1 LKRGL
6 RREGVLE
13 RFLSLFTEVRKGE
26 GWTAI
31 LLMLNLF
38 FLLTCYLILKTVR
51 EPLILAGGGAEIKS
65 YAAAGQA
72 LLLVLVVPAYGFLA
86 SRVNRI
92 KLITWVVLFFIFNL
106 IAFYVMAQFQV
117 PLGVAFFLWV
127 GIFNLFIVAQFWS
140 FANDIYTP
148 EQGGRLFA
156 IIAFG
161 GSLGAIL
168 GPKIAGWLFK
178 PLGAYA
184 LMLVAA
190 ALLGLYILIANIV
203 NRLEQRSIKAPAKKE
218 EAEAPLGKE
227 GGFELVIGQ
236 RYLLLIALLM
246 IALNLVNTTGEF
258 ILGKTVTLK
267 AQQIASS
274 QDLDVGRTAAAA
286 ELANKEKAK
295 IVEGFI
301 GEFYANFFF
310 WVSLISAAVQLFLVS
325 RILNYVGVSAAL
337 FFLPG
342 VALGGYSLIVLMPVL
357 SYITSAKIIEN
368 SIDYSLQNTCRQ
380 ALFLPTSR
388 EAKYKAKAAI
398 DTFFVRIGDVLSALF
413 VFTGVILALDIE
425 TFAAVNVGFALA
437 SLCLVV
443 GIARCYKKL
452 SVESKTGACS
462 TITYVAR

>member
-1 LKRGL
+1 M
-6 RREGVLE
+6 
-13 RFLSLFTEVRKGE
+13 RKGE

-168 GPKIAGWLFK
+168 GPKIAGWLFQ

-342 VALGGYSLIVLMPVL
+342 VALGGYSLIAFMPVL
-357 SYITSAKIIEN
+357 SYITSAKIVEN

-452 SVESKTGACS
+452 SVESKAGACS

>member
-26 GWTAI
+26 GYTAI
-31 LLMLNLF
+31 LLMLNLS

-72 LLLVLVVPAYGFLA
+72 LLLFLVVPAYGFLA
-86 SRVNRI
+86 SKVGRI

-127 GIFNLFIVAQFWS
+127 GIFNLFVVAQFWS

-148 EQGGRLFA
+148 EQGSRLFA

-161 GSLGAIL
+161 GSLGAII
-168 GPKIAGWLFK
+168 GPKIAGWLFQ
-178 PLGAYA
+178 PLGGYL

-190 ALLGLYILIANIV
+190 ALLGIYILIVNIV
-203 NRLEQRSIKAPAKKE
+203 DRLEQRSIKAPAKKE

-258 ILGKTVTLK
+258 ILGKTVTMK
-267 AQQIASS
+267 AQQIASN
-274 QDLDVGRTAAAA
+274 QDLDVGTTAVAA

-342 VALGGYSLIVLMPVL
+342 VALGGYSLIAFMPVL
-357 SYITSAKIIEN
+357 SYITSAKIVEN

-443 GIARCYKKL
+443 GIARCYKKII
-452 SVESKTGACS
+452 SG
-462 TITYVAR
+462 I

>member
-1 LKRGL
+1 
-6 RREGVLE
+6 
-13 RFLSLFTEVRKGE
+13 
-26 GWTAI
+26 
-31 LLMLNLF
+31 MLNLF

-258 ILGKTVTLK
+258 ILGKTVTMK

-274 QDLDVGRTAAAA
+274 QDLDVGTTAAAA
-286 ELANKEKAK
+286 ELANKEKTK

-357 SYITSAKIIEN
+357 SYITSAKIVEN

-443 GIARCYKKL
+443 GIARCYKNYQWNL
-452 SVESKTGACS
+452 RPEL
-462 TITYVAR
+462 ARR

>member
-1 LKRGL
+1 M
-6 RREGVLE
+6 
-13 RFLSLFTEVRKGE
+13 RKGE

-258 ILGKTVTLK
+258 ILGKTVTMK

-274 QDLDVGRTAAAA
+274 QDLDVGTTAAAA
-286 ELANKEKAK
+286 ELANKEKTK

>member
-1 LKRGL
+1 
-6 RREGVLE
+6 
-13 RFLSLFTEVRKGE
+13 VRKGE

-218 EAEAPLGKE
+218 EAEAPLGKK

-357 SYITSAKIIEN
+357 SYITSAKIVEN

-443 GIARCYKKL
+443 GIARCYKKI

-462 TITYVAR
+462 TIT

>member
-1 LKRGL
+1 
-6 RREGVLE
+6 
-13 RFLSLFTEVRKGE
+13 
-26 GWTAI
+26 
-31 LLMLNLF
+31 MLNLF

-357 SYITSAKIIEN
+357 SYITSAKIVEN

-443 GIARCYKKL
+443 GIARCYKNL

-462 TITYVAR
+462 TIT